1 MCTELY
7 LCQKEYD
14 NNIKTLD
21 LFYLRSKTTSNE
33 YLTLMWKRK
42 LHILP
47 SLPLKAIAI
56 LNKFIPG
63 GKMHDIGLSAF
74 DRDINCLLDISPIH
88 LEFTRMEIST
98 GDRLLKEIGI
108 LNNFPFICFF
118 VRDSAYYNSSYDFTN
133 YRNSDID
140 NYLLAAEYL
149 TKKGFYVIRMGAKVN
164 KPFNT
169 NNNPMIID
177 YAVSGQ
183 RTEFLDIYLA
193 SKCFFCVTTGS
204 GWDNLP
210 NIFRRPIVYT
220 NLLPI
225 ADFPSSSDRYLNI
238 TKSLISTIDG
248 HELSLKEIIDN
259 DLLCTRDLFEY
270 NSKNVKFIENSPE
283 EILNVVVEMYERLNN
298 LFIETNDC
306 IFRQKSFWKIITTFN
321 PKDKS
326 GQPMHV
332 VTKGRVGN
340 IFLRN
345 KLFLQY

>member
-1 MCTELY
+1 
-7 LCQKEYD
+7 
-14 NNIKTLD
+14 
-21 LFYLRSKTTSNE
+21 
-33 YLTLMWKRK
+33 MWKRK

-248 HELSLKEIIDN
+248 HELSLREIIDN